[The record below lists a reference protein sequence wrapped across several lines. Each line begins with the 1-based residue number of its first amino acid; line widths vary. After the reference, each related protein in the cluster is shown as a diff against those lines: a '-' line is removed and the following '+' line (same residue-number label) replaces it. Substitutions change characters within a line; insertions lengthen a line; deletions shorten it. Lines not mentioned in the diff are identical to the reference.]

1 MKSYFANPQR
11 AARLISQGRRRFV
24 LIYGVLGWGVPV
36 AIGMA
41 LDEATKTGLP
51 GFLRQLA
58 IGLVLFPLGGILFG
72 RLLWRFMV
80 RKHESQSNAKAA

>member
-1 MKSYFANPQR
+1 
-11 AARLISQGRRRFV
+11 V
-24 LIYGVLGWGVPV
+24 LVYGVLGWGVPV

-41 LDEATKTGLP
+41 VNEGLKTGMS
-51 GFLRQLA
+51 GFFRQLA

-80 RKHESQSNAKAA
+80 RKHALQTSAKAT